1 MSNRYYDSYVYAI
14 DKSGQSHFVAYSYY
28 GSLGYTYKSEIFIGD
43 KCYSIFS
50 EADDNKIESMGDY
63 LPRPYLE
70 DCRSYFTGTPTE
82 VIQQV
87 LKEAHLE
94 NVKILRFIYLDFQS
108 TSSSFLS
115 AEGHII
121 SAKSDIDVDAQLFEH
136 AIAKFKSDNLED
148 IANEVLRLIV

>member
-87 LKEAHLE
+87 LKEARLE
-94 NVKILRFIYLDFQS
+94 NVEILRFVYLDFQS

-115 AEGHII
+115 TEGHIL
-121 SAKSDIDVDAQLFEH
+121 SATSDIDVDEQLFEH
-136 AIAKFKSDNLED
+136 AIAKFKSDNLEG